1 MSASYDKGRDFERD
15 VASVIR
21 RKIDPTAKRDSKS
34 GALDH
39 RKSDIFTELPISIE
53 CKDHETIKIR
63 EFFRQAKAGA
73 HVGEMPAAVFP
84 IDNQIVATV
93 PFDALIDL
101 FVEIKDL
108 LAEIDHLREPVQY
121 VPLEQPHDVPH
132 ANCRS
137 VITHKPVD
145 ASEGVKLANDAT
157 AKKVASG
164 GVKTCPNGHII
175 SDGRRCMW
183 KGCKYS
189 STFNAKKVKKQNGK
203 V

>member
-1 MSASYDKGRDFERD
+1 MSASYDKGRDFERE

-39 RKSDIFTELPISIE
+39 RKSDIFTDLPISIE
-53 CKDHETIKIR
+53 CKDHETIKVR

-73 HVGEMPAAVFP
+73 HQNEMPAAVFP
-84 IDNQIVATV
+84 IDNQIVALV
-93 PFDALIDL
+93 PFEDLINL
-101 FVEIKDL
+101 YVEIRDL
-108 LAEIDHLREPVQY
+108 QAEVNHLREPVTY
-121 VPLEQPHDVPH
+121 EPIDETP
-132 ANCRS
+132 
-137 VITHKPVD
+137 
-145 ASEGVKLANDAT
+145 SEGVKRSRSKPLDVSE
-157 AKKVASG
+157 AKAQAMKASEKKAAQ

-189 STFNAKKVKKQNGK
+189 STFNAKKAAKGKKS
-203 V
+203 

>member
-1 MSASYDKGRDFERD
+1 MSASYDKGRDFERE

-73 HVGEMPAAVFP
+73 HQNEMPAAVFP

-93 PFDALIDL
+93 PFDMLIDL

-108 LAEIDHLREPVQY
+108 RAEVDHLREPVQY
-121 VPLEQPHDVPH
+121 VPIDDKPPK
-132 ANCRS
+132 CRPAMQF
-137 VITHKPVD
+137 KPLD
-145 ASEGVKLANDAT
+145 KSEGEEQAMKAT
-157 AKKVASG
+157 QRKVAAQ